1 LTPLVTDDY
10 STGIVTLSHRQRRP
24 LAWIALYAVLCG
36 CMLPL
41 FEAHP
46 LGLDDDAACV
56 ISAGRGQPQA
66 TRLHALPN
74 ADEGQPAHCVVCHLM
89 RAMSGAMSSDVAAL
103 AVPFVATAR
112 HGLTDSPPPAALSEA
127 PASRGPPASTL

>member
-1 LTPLVTDDY
+1 MRADYY
-10 STGIVTLSHRQRRP
+10 STETVTLPHRQRRP

-36 CMLPL
+36 WVQPL

-103 AVPFVATAR
+103 AVPFVAMAR
-112 HGLTDSPPPAALSEA
+112 YGLAGNPTPFPPSEA
-127 PASRGPPASTL
+127 PASRGPPASAL